1 VKVSWSPLADEQVHD
16 AVAYIAGDNPI
27 AAVQWLERLLDRT
40 SALATFPDSGRVVP
54 ELGRQDIRE
63 IIVSPY
69 RVMYRRKDELVEIAA
84 VRHEA
89 RQFDVESA
97 EPIWRLS

>member
-1 VKVSWSPLADEQVHD
+1 MKVVWSPLADEQVDD
-16 AVAYIAGDNPI
+16 AVAYISGDNPT
-27 AAVQWLERLLDRT
+27 AALQWLERLLDRT
-40 SALATFPDSGRVVP
+40 KSLATFPDSGRVVP

-69 RVMYRRKDELVEIAA
+69 RVMYRRKDDLVEIAA

-89 RQFDVESA
+89 REFDEKEIA
-97 EPIWRLS
+97 P

>member
-1 VKVSWSPLADEQVHD
+1 VKVEWSPLADEQVDD
-16 AVAYIAGDNPI
+16 AVAYISGDSPT
-27 AAVQWLERLLDRT
+27 AALQWLERLLDRAK
-40 SALATFPDSGRVVP
+40 SLATFPDSGRVVP

-69 RVMYRRKDELVEIAA
+69 RVMYRRKDDLVEIAA

-89 RQFDVESA
+89 REFDERA
-97 EPIWRLS
+97 IAP